1 MGAINT
7 YVQMK
12 NLTLLLISML
22 VGFIIVALPDSN
34 IRLFSIS
41 KEHGPSLQDAIGIA
55 FILLPYSFMLKSLW
69 KERRKVLKYQQ
80 FRIFNVGVF
89 LYGLGTGLII
99 ASVANDYRYWWVYGV
114 ALLIL
119 VQISIFY
126 IAFK

>member
-1 MGAINT
+1 MGAINA

-12 NLTLLLISML
+12 NLTLLLILML

-80 FRIFNVGVF
+80 FGIFNVGVF

-119 VQISIFY
+119 VQIAIFY